1 VTGASFLLIA
11 LVVAV
16 VGTLLV
22 MARNRPGHR
31 ANDAMA
37 EFRREMDALAPP
49 GPLGPE
55 APPSRRPFPGIEPLG
70 RAGSAADDPDD
81 DRPHPGGS
89 RPDAG
94 SGAR

>member
-1 VTGASFLLIA
+1 MSGAAFLLIA
-11 LVVAV
+11 VAV
-16 VGTLLV
+16 ALIGTLLV

-37 EFRREMDALAPP
+37 EFRREMQALAPP
-49 GPLGPE
+49 HAEGEERPT
-55 APPSRRPFPGIEPLG
+55 ARRPYPGVEQL
-70 RAGSAADDPDD
+70 RDD
-81 DRPHPGGS
+81 DGPASPDGP